1 MLICFATTVVGCNYY
16 ARFPL
21 TMKRENYN
29 GNQLDINGM
38 YLNKHTT
45 GSGSLF
51 LYRNGV
57 ILYGFCLNFDDYDKS
72 QIVDYL
78 QSIKGKE
85 NPCNK
90 VAYAWGIYK
99 IEGSK
104 MIIETWMSG
113 DMFNKYRT
121 MKFYGEVVN
130 DSTIYLDNLYGKGR
144 YDFQFVAL
152 PIKPDSTNR
161 FID

>member
-21 TMKRENYN
+21 TMKRESYS
-29 GNQLDINGM
+29 GNELNINGM
-38 YLNKHTT
+38 YLQKDTT
-45 GSGSLF
+45 GTEKLF

-57 ILYGFCLNFDDYDKS
+57 ILISFLDLRGKNNQ
-72 QIVDYL
+72 QIVEYL
-78 QSIKGKE
+78 ESIKGKE
-85 NPCNK
+85 NPCNEI
-90 VAYAWGIYK
+90 AYAWGIYK
-99 IEGSK
+99 IEESK
-104 MIIETWMSG
+104 ITIEKWMSG

-121 MKFYGEVVN
+121 MKFYGEIVN
-130 DSTIYLDNLYGKGR
+130 DSTIYIDNLYGKGR
-144 YDFQFVAL
+144 YDFKLVPL